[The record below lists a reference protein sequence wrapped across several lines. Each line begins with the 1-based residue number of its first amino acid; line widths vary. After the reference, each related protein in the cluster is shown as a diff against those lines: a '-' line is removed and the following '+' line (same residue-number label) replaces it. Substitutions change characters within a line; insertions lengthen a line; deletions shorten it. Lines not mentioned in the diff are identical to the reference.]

1 MKIDKTFINMAN
13 ENHTKSME
21 WEEVY
26 EIGKRSVAEAHR
38 KREER
43 KYLRRREN
51 LDSILAALGGIMT
64 TIIIFIMTAIIV
76 LIF

>member
-1 MKIDKTFINMAN
+1 MEIDKTFINMAN

-51 LDSILAALGGIMT
+51 LDSILAALGGMMA
-64 TIIIFIMTAIIV
+64 IILIFIMTAIIA

>member
-1 MKIDKTFINMAN
+1 MEIDKTFINMVNA
-13 ENHTKSME
+13 NHTKSME

-26 EIGKRSVAEAHR
+26 KIGKRSVAEAHR

-51 LDSILAALGGIMT
+51 LDSILAALGGMMT
-64 TIIIFIMTAIIV
+64 TTLIFIMTAIIV

>member
-1 MKIDKTFINMAN
+1 MEIDKTFINMAN

-21 WEEVY
+21 WERVY
-26 EIGKRSVAEAHR
+26 AIGRQSVAEAHIR
-38 KREER
+38 REER

-51 LDSILAALGGIMT
+51 LDSILAALGGAMT
-64 TIIIFIMTAIIV
+64 TILIFAVTAIIV

>member
-1 MKIDKTFINMAN
+1 MEIDKTFINMVN

-21 WEEVY
+21 WKEVY
-26 EIGKRSVAEAHR
+26 EIGRQSVAEAHR

-51 LDSILAALGGIMT
+51 LDSILAALGGMMT
-64 TIIIFIMTAIIV
+64 TTLIFIMTAIIV

>member
-1 MKIDKTFINMAN
+1 MEIDKTFINIAN

-26 EIGKRSVAEAHR
+26 AIGRQSVAEAHMR
-38 KREER
+38 REKR

-51 LDSILAALGGIMT
+51 LDSILAALGGAIT
-64 TIIIFIMTAIIV
+64 TILIFIIMAIIV
-76 LIF
+76 FIF

>member
-1 MKIDKTFINMAN
+1 MEINKTFINMVN

-26 EIGKRSVAEAHR
+26 EIGRQSVAEAHR

-51 LDSILAALGGIMT
+51 LDSILAALGGMMT
-64 TIIIFIMTAIIV
+64 TTLIFIMTAIIV
-76 LIF
+76 LVF

>member
-1 MKIDKTFINMAN
+1 MEIDKTFINMVN

-21 WEEVY
+21 WKEVY
-26 EIGKRSVAEAHR
+26 EIGRQSVAEAHR

-51 LDSILAALGGIMT
+51 LDSILAALGGMMT
-64 TIIIFIMTAIIV
+64 TTLIFIMTAIIV
-76 LIF
+76 LVF

>member
-1 MKIDKTFINMAN
+1 MEIDKTFINMVN

-21 WEEVY
+21 WDEVY
-26 EIGKRSVAEAHR
+26 AIGRRSVAEAHIR
-38 KREER
+38 REER

-51 LDSILAALGGIMT
+51 LDSILAALGGMMT
-64 TIIIFIMTAIIV
+64 TTFIFIMTAIIV

>member
-1 MKIDKTFINMAN
+1 MEIDKTFINIAN

-26 EIGKRSVAEAHR
+26 EIGRQSVAEAHMR
-38 KREER
+38 REER

-51 LDSILAALGGIMT
+51 LDSILAALGGMMT
-64 TIIIFIMTAIIV
+64 TTLIFIMTAIIV

>member
-1 MKIDKTFINMAN
+1 MEIDKTFINMVN

-21 WEEVY
+21 WKEVY
-26 EIGKRSVAEAHR
+26 EIGRQSVAEAHR

-51 LDSILAALGGIMT
+51 LDSILAALGGITT
-64 TIIIFIMTAIIV
+64 TILIFIMTAIIV